1 MRTIKNPGFTFGPV
15 RGSYR
20 HKSMNYFIFPATT
33 IPEQIIPINNFNPYQ
48 TMNPNINYNINQFP
62 INENNNN
69 LNNVNMK
76 NVKINNENKEQRKG
90 KQFGMSN
97 IVIGEPVFSG
107 ESGKIKGKQ
116 VVNKNYNYPDEA
128 DMNNKFLYPNLE

>member
-33 IPEQIIPINNFNPYQ
+33 IPEQIIPINTFNPYQ
-48 TMNPNINYNINQFP
+48 NMNANINYNINQFP
-62 INENNNN
+62 IPINENNNN
-69 LNNVNMK
+69 VNNVNMK
-76 NVKINNENKEQRKG
+76 NVNINNANKG
-90 KQFGMSN
+90 KQFGMNN
-97 IVIGEPVFSG
+97 IVIGEPVFTG

-116 VVNKNYNYPDEA
+116 VGNKNYNYPEET